1 MRASTNRTRLLLAAL
16 AAAIP
21 MLAATTAEAQFRRGV
36 KPYYWWNYETRRPE
50 RGYEGWVAPGYY
62 CSYKRYPNRKCSTNA
77 SGRKRC
83 RIVSWRL
90 EQTCQ

>member
-1 MRASTNRTRLLLAAL
+1 MLGHSPWLLI
-16 AAAIP
+16 AAAVAFAAP
-21 MLAATTAEAQFRRGV
+21 LLAATTAQAQLYRGV
-36 KPYYWWNYETRRPE
+36 KPYYWKNYQTPGPT

-62 CSYKRYPNRKCSTNA
+62 CSYKRYPNRKCSTDA
-77 SGRKRC
+77 GGRERC

>member
-1 MRASTNRTRLLLAAL
+1 MRTPSPPTLMLAAAAL
-16 AAAIP
+16 AAP
-21 MLAATTAEAQFRRGV
+21 LLTAATAEAYRGA
-36 KPYYWWNYETRRPE
+36 KPYYQWDYETRGPK

-62 CSYKRYPNRKCSTNA
+62 CSYKRYPNRECRA
-77 SGRKRC
+77 GADGRERC

>member
-1 MRASTNRTRLLLAAL
+1 MLSSSPGTLILAAVAL
-16 AAAIP
+16 AAP
-21 MLAATTAEAQFRRGV
+21 LLAATTAEAQFRRGV
-36 KPYYWWNYETRRPE
+36 KPYYWWNYETRGPK

-62 CSYKRYPNRKCSTNA
+62 CSYKRYPNRKCSTDA
-77 SGRKRC
+77 RGRKRC

>member
-1 MRASTNRTRLLLAAL
+1 MLGPSPGTLIL
-16 AAAIP
+16 AAAALSLP
-21 MLAATTAEAQFRRGV
+21 LVAATTAEAQFRRGV

-62 CSYKRYPNRKCSTNA
+62 CSYKRYPNRKCSTDA
-77 SGRKRC
+77 RGRQRC